1 MVVQVTTKVTV
12 RDDDNR
18 IIKSEMHSY
27 MCNPETESIHSVSLG
42 AMKGYEM
49 VRDMVDEVRGNLRYD
64 ERTMRISER
73 ADI

>member
-42 AMKGYEM
+42 AMKG
-49 VRDMVDEVRGNLRYD
+49 VNGKPL
-64 ERTMRISER
+64 TFFT
-73 ADI
+73 

>member
-1 MVVQVTTKVTV
+1 MWFTIYVTTKVTV

-49 VRDMVDEVRGNLRYD
+49 VRDMVDEVKG
-64 ERTMRISER
+64 ESE
-73 ADI
+73 I